1 MNIGKDFVMNGL
13 YMKGRN
19 PEVFVTLKTWLLVI
33 IVILLLLCHISSDSL
48 APSYPVFQTAIETHS
63 RINTSILNSRI
74 NLCNNYTSS
83 PNNTLAYLRDNFE
96 LKAYI

>member
-1 MNIGKDFVMNGL
+1 MNIGKNFVIKSL

-63 RINTSILNSRI
+63 RINTSKPTCAITTQVPQLNSK
-74 NLCNNYTSS
+74 S
-83 PNNTLAYLRDNFE
+83 
-96 LKAYI
+96 